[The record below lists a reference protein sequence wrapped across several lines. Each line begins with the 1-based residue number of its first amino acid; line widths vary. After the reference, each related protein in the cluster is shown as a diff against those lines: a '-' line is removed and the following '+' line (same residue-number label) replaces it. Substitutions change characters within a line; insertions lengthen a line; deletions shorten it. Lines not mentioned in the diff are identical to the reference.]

1 MFLWS
6 VNDHLRGLEEAYG
19 DPSDDSEAWTVEWH
33 RRDYDQL
40 MLATGDFKH
49 WMIVD
54 RRDLMGNND
63 RKYYRNKPILVQ
75 SSSEQCDPYYCK
87 LYEICH

>member
-1 MFLWS
+1 M
-6 VNDHLRGLEEAYG
+6 V
-19 DPSDDSEAWTVEWH
+19 WH
-33 RRDYDQL
+33 RKDYDQV

-54 RRDLMGNND
+54 RKNLLGNND
-63 RKYYRNKPILVQ
+63 RKYYRNQPILVE

-87 LYEICH
+87 LLKSSANHLDTTFPARMFRKKEDVWLSIR